1 MRWVECIRQIK
12 NMGITIVIECGPGKV
27 LTGMSKR
34 IDAELNA
41 AALYDPETLAAVQA
55 ALA

>member
-1 MRWVECIRQIK
+1 
-12 NMGITIVIECGPGKV
+12 MGITIVIECGPGKV